1 MAAERT
7 PAVILGA
14 AGYVGAELLR
24 LIALHPRFELA
35 HAVSES
41 KPGSSIAAA
50 FPHLAPSHG
59 DACFSSVSAAQA
71 VLERG
76 AQVALFSALPH
87 GESAP
92 RILEWMKLAEERGAE
107 LRIVDISADLRLGD
121 PALHAK
127 VYGKPHPAP
136 ELLERAVCALPE
148 LVRGVPSK
156 LIAHPGCFTT
166 AVTLACR
173 PLQALGLSAGP
184 YFASAITGS
193 TGSGREPVAATHHP
207 WRHGNMRA
215 YSPFAHRHEPEMQR
229 LIGADG
235 PKPEVLFVP
244 TSGPFA
250 RGIHAT
256 VHVTLREPMTGAAL
270 REQLK
275 AFWSG
280 MPFIRVEDAPPAL
293 KDVVGTNC
301 CRITAEARGC
311 EAVIISVIDNLTKG
325 AAGGA
330 VQWMNR
336 LFEVPD
342 TTGLLIPG
350 PGWN

>member
-1 MAAERT
+1 VAERV
-7 PAVILGA
+7 PAIILGS

-24 LIALHPRFELA
+24 LLAIHPRFALS

-41 KPGSSIAAA
+41 NAGSDIAAA
-50 FPHLAPSHG
+50 FPHLAPTHTH
-59 DACFSSVSAAQA
+59 ARFSSA
-71 VLERG
+71 LEAKASLESG
-76 AQVALFSALPH
+76 ACVALFSALPH

-92 RILEWMKLAEERGAE
+92 RIQEWMTLARERGAD
-107 LRIVDISADLRLGD
+107 LRIVDSSADLRLGD
-121 PALHAK
+121 AALHAA

-136 ELLERAVCALPE
+136 ELLATAVCALPE
-148 LVRGVPSK
+148 LVAGVPAQ

-173 PLQALGLSAGP
+173 PLQALGLATGP
-184 YFASAITGS
+184 YFASAVTGS

-207 WRHGNMRA
+207 WRHGNMRV

-229 LIGADG
+229 LIGGGG
-235 PKPEVLFVP
+235 PLPEVLFVP

-250 RGIHAT
+250 RGIHAAI
-256 VHVTLREPMTGAAL
+256 HATLKEPMSGAVL
-270 REQLK
+270 REQLR
-275 AFWSG
+275 AFWSDAA
-280 MPFIRVEDAPPAL
+280 FVRVENTPPSL
-293 KDVVGTNC
+293 KDVVGTNL
-301 CRITAEARGC
+301 CRIFADVRGR
-311 EAVIISVIDNLTKG
+311 EVVVVSVIDNLTKG

-336 LFEVPD
+336 LFGFPD
-342 TTGLLIPG
+342 TEGLLIPG